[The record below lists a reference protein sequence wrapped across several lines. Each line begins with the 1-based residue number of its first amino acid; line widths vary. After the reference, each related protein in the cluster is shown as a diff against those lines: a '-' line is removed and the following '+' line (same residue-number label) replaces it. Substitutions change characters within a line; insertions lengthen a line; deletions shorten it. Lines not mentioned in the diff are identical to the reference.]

1 MQRRIGGM
9 RPTIPILAVVAV
21 AVIAVAAVIGF
32 GRPAAASGDTAAPD
46 SVTTLGHGVVTL
58 VPDQATVTAG
68 VHTQAATAADALT
81 QNSTLMN
88 AVVAALRA
96 AGGRNLQTQEVSLE
110 PQTDANGNV
119 QSYAADDSVSA
130 VAAIADA
137 GKLVDQAVAA
147 GANNV
152 SGPTLSISDY
162 AARYNQA
169 LAKAVA
175 DAKAKAEA
183 LAQAGSFALGA
194 VSSVTEQSDE
204 TPSPVFQGAVAKSA
218 GTPIEPG
225 TQDVTADVS
234 VTFRI
239 H

>member
-1 MQRRIGGM
+1 M
-9 RPTIPILAVVAV
+9 RPSAPLLVALAAAVV
-21 AVIAVAAVIGF
+21 VIAVVIGV
-32 GRPAAASGDTAAPD
+32 GRPAAARGDVAAPD

-58 VPDQATVTAG
+58 VPDEATVTAG
-68 VHTQAATAADALT
+68 VHTQAATAADALA

-88 AVVAALRA
+88 AVVAALKG
-96 AGGRNLQTQEVSLE
+96 AGGRNLQTQQVSLE

-130 VAAIADA
+130 VSAIADA

-169 LAKAVA
+169 LEKAVA

-194 VSSVTEQSDE
+194 VSSVTEQSAQA
-204 TPSPVFQGAVAKSA
+204 PPPVFQAATAKSSA
-218 GTPIEPG
+218 TPIEPG

>member
-1 MQRRIGGM
+1 M
-9 RPTIPILAVVAV
+9 RPTAPVLIL
-21 AVIAVAAVIGF
+21 VAAVVVAAAVLVGV
-32 GRPAAASGDTAAPD
+32 GRPAAARGDVAAPD

-58 VPDQATVTAG
+58 VPDEANVTAG
-68 VHTQAATAADALT
+68 VHTQAATAADALA
-81 QNSTLMN
+81 QNSNLMID
-88 AVVAALRA
+88 VVAALKG
-96 AGGRNLQTQEVSLE
+96 AGGRDLQTQQVSLE

-130 VAAIADA
+130 DAAIADA

-152 SGPTLSISDY
+152 SGPTLSVSDY
-162 AARYNQA
+162 AARYRDA
-169 LAKAVA
+169 LAKAVG

-194 VSSVTEQSDE
+194 VSSVSEQGAPAPE
-204 TPSPVFQGAVAKSA
+204 PVFQAASAKSA
-218 GTPIEPG
+218 DTPIEPG
-225 TQDVTADVS
+225 TQDVTADCS